1 MCLHLSNHHI
11 SLLYTGTFQQNV
23 SRRTSMSL
31 LFSPLSRAA
40 SEAMTDI
47 ESSPKNSSISGGG
60 GNSDNSGNDNNV
72 NDNLPDNL
80 PDVKRIND
88 DDGNHNNVYNTTRR
102 FPNDN
107 EDNEDTITNNMKRL
121 REQARGSSPSL
132 SVSELMSNTKSKVD
146 MFFSQQG
153 ESRVMYKSEDLRQDQ
168 LVVQMITLIDR
179 IWKSVNLDLRLTPY
193 RVLAT
198 GPDDGLVEFIEHTST
213 LTDVLKDFNQDVSLQ
228 LYIVYMYIY
237 CIQISAIKLFKLKTC
252 FTNMFYYYIYI

>member
-1 MCLHLSNHHI
+1 
-11 SLLYTGTFQQNV
+11 
-23 SRRTSMSL
+23 MSL

-40 SEAMTDI
+40 SEAMTGI
-47 ESSPKNSSISGGG
+47 ESSPKNSSIGGG
-60 GNSDNSGNDNNV
+60 GGDGGNSGNDNNNV
-72 NDNLPDNL
+72 NDSLDDLPG
-80 PDVKRIND
+80 VKRIND

-102 FPNDN
+102 FPNGN
-107 EDNEDTITNNMKRL
+107 EDDDDEDTITNNMKRL

-146 MFFSQQG
+146 MFFSQQK

-198 GPDDGLVEFIEHTST
+198 GPDDGLVEFIENTTT

-228 LYIVYMYIY
+228 LYTVYMYIYKYIYIY
-237 CIQISAIKLFKLKTC
+237 CIQISTIKLFILKTC
-252 FTNMFYYYIYI
+252 FTNMFYYYIYIYINTHTPTHADTIIF

>member
-40 SEAMTDI
+40 SEAMTGI
-47 ESSPKNSSISGGG
+47 ESSPKNSSIGGG
-60 GNSDNSGNDNNV
+60 GDGGNSGNDSNL
-72 NDNLPDNL
+72 NDSLDDLPG
-80 PDVKRIND
+80 VKRIND

-107 EDNEDTITNNMKRL
+107 EDDDDEDTITNNMKRL

-146 MFFSQQG
+146 MFFSQQR

-198 GPDDGLVEFIEHTST
+198 GPDDGLVEFIENTTT

-228 LYIVYMYIY
+228 LYMVLYVYILYSNKHH
-237 CIQISAIKLFKLKTC
+237 QTLHIKNLFH
-252 FTNMFYYYIYI
+252 

>member
-1 MCLHLSNHHI
+1 
-11 SLLYTGTFQQNV
+11 
-23 SRRTSMSL
+23 MSL

-40 SEAMTDI
+40 SEAMTGI
-47 ESSPKNSSISGGG
+47 ESSPKNSSIVVGGG
-60 GNSDNSGNDNNV
+60 GDSDNSGNDNNL

-102 FPNDN
+102 FPNGN
-107 EDNEDTITNNMKRL
+107 EDDDDEDTITNNMKRL

-228 LYIVYMYIY
+228 LYMVLYVYILYSNKRY
-237 CIQISAIKLFKLKTC
+237 QTLHIKNLFH
-252 FTNMFYYYIYI
+252 

>member
-1 MCLHLSNHHI
+1 
-11 SLLYTGTFQQNV
+11 
-23 SRRTSMSL
+23 MSL

-40 SEAMTDI
+40 SEAMTGI
-47 ESSPKNSSISGGG
+47 ESSPKNSSIGGG
-60 GNSDNSGNDNNV
+60 GNSGNDSNL
-72 NDNLPDNL
+72 NDSLDDLPG
-80 PDVKRIND
+80 VKRIND

-146 MFFSQQG
+146 MFFSQQR

-237 CIQISAIKLFKLKTC
+237 IVFK
-252 FTNMFYYYIYI
+252 